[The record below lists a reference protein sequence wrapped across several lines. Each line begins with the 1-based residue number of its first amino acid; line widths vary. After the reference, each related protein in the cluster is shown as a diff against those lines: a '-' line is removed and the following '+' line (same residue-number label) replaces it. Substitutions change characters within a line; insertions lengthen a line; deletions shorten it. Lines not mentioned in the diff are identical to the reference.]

1 MKKWLAL
8 LLAVLMLCALA
19 GCGDDT
25 ETKQKDNGTTT
36 TTTTTT
42 TAHTE
47 QPMPPLTL
55 VEDASPEVC
64 YWYNDTAAVDTN
76 ETLVLRANTDLTKV
90 QFVSLFPDA
99 FVVDEVLYTLP
110 VFEEFTFLCINTY
123 INDTVPTRGVS
134 CTDEEGKTYYYA
146 FTYSGKDGSIS
157 LTELNIEALS
167 EERLTEIET
176 YLNAIEINGFVSM
189 NEYSCPEEV
198 SLFDALYGGA
208 GIGVGSWEW
217 TEEEVQDYMT
227 AIGWEELYIPVLRF
241 KREDVEAL
249 LQKKLGI
256 SLADLTKDVDML
268 YIDKYDA
275 YYHAHSDTQ
284 YQPVEVLSGWLE
296 GGEGGLYIIDYKIGW
311 GDGKGRVVL
320 KLTKDGY
327 RFVSNIAIAE

>member
-99 FVVDEVLYTLP
+99 FVVDEVLSVDIQPQSPYTP
-110 VFEEFTFLCINTY
+110 
-123 INDTVPTRGVS
+123 D
-134 CTDEEGKTYYYA
+134 KHW
-146 FTYSGKDGSIS
+146 K
-157 LTELNIEALS
+157 
-167 EERLTEIET
+167 
-176 YLNAIEINGFVSM
+176 
-189 NEYSCPEEV
+189 
-198 SLFDALYGGA
+198 
-208 GIGVGSWEW
+208 
-217 TEEEVQDYMT
+217 EEE
-227 AIGWEELYIPVLRF
+227 
-241 KREDVEAL
+241 K
-249 LQKKLGI
+249 
-256 SLADLTKDVDML
+256 
-268 YIDKYDA
+268 
-275 YYHAHSDTQ
+275 
-284 YQPVEVLSGWLE
+284 
-296 GGEGGLYIIDYKIGW
+296 
-311 GDGKGRVVL
+311 
-320 KLTKDGY
+320 
-327 RFVSNIAIAE
+327 